1 VAARAEAAAVA
12 QPRTFSER
20 LVRALKRAPLH
31 LGLLAIAIIWLVPT
45 VGLAVTSIRPRSD
58 ILSSGWW
65 HVFTSHLTFENYGK
79 VIHTAGMG
87 HAFLNSI
94 YITLP
99 ATILPLTLGALAAYA
114 FAWTRF
120 PFRDTV
126 FLCIVALMV
135 VPIQSAFVPLLKMF
149 RTWDLDVNLFNV
161 GLIHWAHLNN
171 SFWGIWFAHTAFGL
185 PLAIFLFRNF
195 FITLPKDL
203 IEAARMDGASEFA
216 VFRRVVLP
224 LSVPALASFGIFQFL
239 WVWNDLLMAL
249 VFVSDPAK
257 QPMTVK
263 ITTLLSTYGVEY
275 QLLSAAAFL
284 LMILP
289 LVVFFAL
296 QRYFVQGLLAGS
308 VKS

>member
-1 VAARAEAAAVA
+1 MATRAEAATLVRR
-12 QPRTFSER
+12 RTFSER
-20 LVRALKRAPLH
+20 VVALISRSPVHIALI
-31 LGLLAIAIIWLVPT
+31 AIAALWLVPT
-45 VGLAVTSIRPRSD
+45 IALGVTSIRPRSD
-58 ILSSGWW
+58 VLSSGWW
-65 HVFTSHLTFENYGK
+65 HVFSSHLTLANYGQ
-79 VIHTAGMG
+79 VIHAGGMG

-94 YITLP
+94 YITVPSTL
-99 ATILPLTLGALAAYA
+99 LPLTLGALAAYA

-120 PFRDTV
+120 PFRDTT
-126 FLCIVALMV
+126 FLFIVALMV
-135 VPIQSAFVPLLKMF
+135 VPVQTAFVPLLKFF
-149 RTWDLDVNLFNV
+149 REH
-161 GLIHWAHLNN
+161 GHLNTE
-171 SFWGIWFAHTAFGL
+171 FYGIWLAHSAFGL

-249 VFVSDPAK
+249 IFVSDPSK

-263 ITTLLSTYGVEY
+263 ITQLLSTYAQEFHI
-275 QLLSAAAFL
+275 LAAGGFL
-284 LMILP
+284 LMIVP
-289 LVVFFAL
+289 LIVFFAL